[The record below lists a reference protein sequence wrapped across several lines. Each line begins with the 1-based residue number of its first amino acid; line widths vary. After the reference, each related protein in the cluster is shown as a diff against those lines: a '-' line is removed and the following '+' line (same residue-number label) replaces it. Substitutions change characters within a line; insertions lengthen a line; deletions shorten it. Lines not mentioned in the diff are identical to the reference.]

1 MTKLEM
7 LIQSV
12 EARYDKY
19 PEIFYYNLS
28 CSLLNIYKGRCN
40 LFIVSNNTKLEQ
52 ELTIKHD
59 RAIMEGN
66 LIINDEMFYKNF
78 NTLFNNKFERP
89 GKIEIF
95 IRDILKINNQGIL
108 QIKNEIKTEIIN
120 FKFYLP
126 LL

>member
-1 MTKLEM
+1 MNKLEM
-7 LIQSV
+7 QIQSIDV
-12 EARYDKY
+12 RYIHN
-19 PEIFYYNLS
+19 PNVMFYNLS

-40 LFIVSNNTKLEQ
+40 LFIVNNKTNLKQ

-66 LIINDEMFYKNF
+66 IIVGNDIFYKNF
-78 NTLFNNKFERP
+78 NILFNNKFERP

-95 IRDILKINNQGIL
+95 ISDFLKINNQGIL
-108 QIKNEIKTEIIN
+108 QIENEIKTEIIN